1 MLKGFPS
8 NDIVCNKS
16 ILLSVLYYI
25 LYQEGQITYS
35 QGESKV
41 VSLLRELMVATID
54 VLCNKLSTSRITVLR
69 ALKSYGYFSSF
80 NFNSSYFTLKDVPHF
95 DKDGLW
101 FHGEVGFS
109 RYGTL
114 TQTIKAIIE
123 HSEKGYTVVELQKL
137 LGTKVHNQLSLLCRK
152 RMLTR
157 FYVGRNCVYTSVEAK
172 LQASQKAKRKGSIKK
187 PEAIT
192 TIQVPPGLEAL
203 TVIRLLVEMIQEPDA
218 TAASFSQRLQRQ
230 GLHITAEQVRGV
242 IEFYSL
248 VKKTEN

>member
-1 MLKGFPS
+1 MTSP
-8 NDIVCNKS
+8 
-16 ILLSVLYYI
+16 
-25 LYQEGQITYS
+25 QTQ
-35 QGESKV
+35 SKIIN
-41 VSLLRELMVATID
+41 LLRELVVATLD
-54 VLCNKLSTSRITVLR
+54 VLCHKLSKSRMTVLR

-80 NFNSSYFTLKDVPHF
+80 NLNSSYFTLKDIPDF
-95 DKDGLW
+95 DKKGLW
-101 FHGEVGFS
+101 FHGSVGFS

-114 TQTIKAIIE
+114 TQTIKAIVE

-172 LQASQKAKRKGSIKK
+172 LQASQEAKRKGQLKK
-187 PEAIT
+187 PEAINP
-192 TIQVPPGLEAL
+192 IQVPPRLEVL
-203 TVIRLLVEMIQEPDA
+203 TVIRLLVEMIHKPDA
-218 TAASFSQRLQRQ
+218 TAASLSQRLQRQ
-230 GLHITAEQVRGV
+230 GFDITAEQVRGV

>member
-1 MLKGFPS
+1 MT
-8 NDIVCNKS
+8 
-16 ILLSVLYYI
+16 SV
-25 LYQEGQITYS
+25 QA
-35 QGESKV
+35 ESKV
-41 VSLLRELMVATID
+41 INLLRELIVATID
-54 VLCNKLSTSRITVLR
+54 HLCNKLSKSRMTVLR

-80 NFNSSYFTLKDVPHF
+80 NFNSSYFTLKDIPDF

-101 FHGEVGFS
+101 FHGPVGFS

-123 HSEKGYTVVELQKL
+123 HSEKGYTVMELQKL

-152 RMLTR
+152 RMVTR

-172 LQASQKAKRKGSIKK
+172 LQASQQAKRKEPIKK
-187 PEAIT
+187 AKAIT

-203 TVIRLLVEMIQEPDA
+203 TVIRLLVEMIHKPDA
-218 TAASFSQRLQRQ
+218 TAASLSQRLQRQ
-230 GLHITAEQVRGV
+230 GLPIAAEQVRAV

-248 VKKTEN
+248 VKKTES

>member
-1 MLKGFPS
+1 MTSP
-8 NDIVCNKS
+8 
-16 ILLSVLYYI
+16 
-25 LYQEGQITYS
+25 QTQ
-35 QGESKV
+35 SKV
-41 VSLLRELMVATID
+41 INLLRELVVATLD
-54 VLCNKLSTSRITVLR
+54 VLCHKLSKSRMTVLR

-80 NFNSSYFTLKDVPHF
+80 NLNSSYFTLKDIPDF
-95 DKDGLW
+95 DKEGLW
-101 FHGEVGFS
+101 FHGSVGFS

-114 TQTIKAIIE
+114 TQTIKAIVE

-172 LQASQKAKRKGSIKK
+172 LQASQEAQRKGQFRK

-192 TIQVPPGLEAL
+192 PIQVPPGLEVL
-203 TVIRLLVEMIQEPDA
+203 TVIRLLVEMIQQPDA
-218 TAASFSQRLQRQ
+218 TAASLSQRLQRQ
-230 GLHITAEQVRGV
+230 GFHITAEQVRGM

>member
-1 MLKGFPS
+1 MT
-8 NDIVCNKS
+8 
-16 ILLSVLYYI
+16 SV
-25 LYQEGQITYS
+25 QA
-35 QGESKV
+35 ESKV
-41 VSLLRELMVATID
+41 INLLRELIVATID
-54 VLCNKLSTSRITVLR
+54 VLCNKLSKSRMTVLR

-80 NFNSSYFTLKDVPHF
+80 NFNSSYFTLKDIPDF

-101 FHGEVGFS
+101 FHGPVGFS

-123 HSEKGYTVVELQKL
+123 HSEKGYTVMELQKL

-152 RMLTR
+152 RMVTR

-172 LQASQKAKRKGSIKK
+172 LQASQQAKRKEPIKK
-187 PEAIT
+187 AKAIT

-203 TVIRLLVEMIQEPDA
+203 TVIRLLVEMIHKPDA
-218 TAASFSQRLQRQ
+218 TAASLSQRLQRQ
-230 GLHITAEQVRGV
+230 GLPIAAEQVRAV

-248 VKKTEN
+248 VKKTES

>member
-1 MLKGFPS
+1 MISP
-8 NDIVCNKS
+8 
-16 ILLSVLYYI
+16 
-25 LYQEGQITYS
+25 QTQ
-35 QGESKV
+35 SKV
-41 VSLLRELMVATID
+41 INLLRELVVATLD
-54 VLCNKLSTSRITVLR
+54 VLCHKLSKSRMTVLR

-80 NFNSSYFTLKDVPHF
+80 NLNSSYFTLKDIPDF

-101 FHGEVGFS
+101 FHGPVGFS

-152 RMLTR
+152 GVLTR

-172 LQASQKAKRKGSIKK
+172 LQASQKAQRNWQIKK

-192 TIQVPPGLEAL
+192 TIQVPPGLEVL
-203 TVIRLLVEMIQEPDA
+203 TVIQLLVEMIQEPDA
-218 TAASFSQRLQRQ
+218 TAASLSHRLQRQ
-230 GLHITAEQVRGV
+230 GFAITAEQVRGV
-242 IEFYSL
+242 IEFYAL
-248 VKKTEN
+248 EKKTEN

>member
-1 MLKGFPS
+1 MISP
-8 NDIVCNKS
+8 
-16 ILLSVLYYI
+16 
-25 LYQEGQITYS
+25 QTQ
-35 QGESKV
+35 SKV
-41 VSLLRELMVATID
+41 INLLRELVVATLD
-54 VLCNKLSTSRITVLR
+54 VLCHKLSKSRMTVLR

-80 NFNSSYFTLKDVPHF
+80 NLNSSYFTLKDIPDF

-101 FHGEVGFS
+101 FHGPVGFS

-137 LGTKVHNQLSLLCRK
+137 LGTKVHNQLSVLCRK

-172 LQASQKAKRKGSIKK
+172 LQASQKAQRKGQIKK

-192 TIQVPPGLEAL
+192 AIQVPPGLEVL
-203 TVIRLLVEMIQEPDA
+203 TVIRLLVEMIHKPDA
-218 TAASFSQRLQRQ
+218 AAASLSQRLQRQ
-230 GLHITAEQVRGV
+230 GFSMTAEQVRGV

>member
-1 MLKGFPS
+1 MTFSLTEGKVI
-8 NDIVCNKS
+8 N
-16 ILLSVLYYI
+16 LLH
-25 LYQEGQITYS
+25 
-35 QGESKV
+35 
-41 VSLLRELMVATID
+41 ELMVATID
-54 VLCNKLSTSRITVLR
+54 VLCNELSKSRITVLR

-80 NFNSSYFTLKDVPHF
+80 NFNSSYFTLKDIPDF

-114 TQTIKAIIE
+114 TQTIKAIID

-157 FYVGRNCVYTSVEAK
+157 FYVARNCVYTSVEPK
-172 LQASQKAKRKGSIKK
+172 LQASQEAKRKGRIKK
-187 PEAIT
+187 PKAIT
-192 TIQVPPGLEAL
+192 TIQVPAGLEAL

-218 TAASFSQRLQRQ
+218 TAASLSQRLQRQ